1 MGLTLAKPEL
11 ISLAA
16 GFTDS
21 ESLPTG
27 DARALLNDLLRSPKS
42 GQAAL
47 QYGTTAGD
55 PVLRRLTA
63 ERVRSEDGAPK
74 DSRIHAPER
83 MIIAS
88 GSQQLLYMVTEALCD
103 PGDIVLVEDPTYFV
117 YLGILQSHGIGAR
130 GIPMEQDGLDIVR
143 LETVLASLKRT
154 GELKRV
160 KLLYLVS
167 YFQNPTG
174 ATTSFA
180 KKRAALKLLRQYER
194 AAGHPIYLVED
205 AAYRELR
212 FTGDDVPSALTLPGA
227 TERVIYGG
235 TYSKPFATGVRVGFG
250 LLPAAVHRV
259 VMRIKGNHDFGTSNL
274 LQQLLA
280 RALSSDRYEKHLAVL
295 RRRYAHKASVMLKAL
310 ETHFPK
316 RAEWWTPRGG
326 LYFWARLPRQVKS
339 SADSKLF
346 RSALK
351 HGVLYVPGVLCYAN
365 DPTRRK
371 PDCEMRISFGGAS
384 EANLRAGIARL
395 GATLHE
401 LLDQ

>member
-1 MGLTLAKPEL
+1 MEIALARPKL

-21 ESLPTG
+21 ASLPVAE
-27 DARALLNDLLRSPKS
+27 ARALFDAILASPKT

-63 ERVRSEDGAPK
+63 ERLRAQDHAPRGSK
-74 DSRIHAPER
+74 LHAPER
-83 MIIAS
+83 VIITS
-88 GSQQLLYMVTEALCD
+88 GSQQLLYMITEALCD
-103 PGDIVLVEDPTYFV
+103 PDDIVLVEDPTYFV

-130 GIPMEQDGLDIVR
+130 GVRMERDGLDLAH
-143 LETVLASLKRT
+143 LETVLASLKRS

-174 ATTSFA
+174 VTTSFA
-180 KKRAALKLLRQYER
+180 KKRATLRLLREYER

-212 FTGDDVPSALTLPGA
+212 FTGEDVPSALTLPGA
-227 TERVIYGG
+227 AERVIYGG

-259 VMRIKGNHDFGTSNL
+259 VMRLKGNHDFGTSNL

-280 RALSSDRYEKHLAVL
+280 RALASGRYERHLEAL
-295 RRRYAHKASVMLKAL
+295 RRRYAHKAAVTLRAL
-310 ETHFPK
+310 EAHFPA

-326 LYFWARLPRQVKS
+326 LYFWARLPHGVKS
-339 SADSKLF
+339 GVDSKLF

-351 HGVLYVPGVLCYAN
+351 HGVLYVPGVWCYAA

-371 PDCEMRISFGGAS
+371 PDHELRLSFGGAS
-384 EANLRAGIARL
+384 EANLRAGIARF
-395 GATLHE
+395 GDTLHE
-401 LLDQ
+401 LLDT

>member
-1 MGLTLAKPEL
+1 MELALARPEL

-21 ESLPTG
+21 ESLPTR
-27 DARALLNDLLRSPKS
+27 DARALLDELLRSPKA

-63 ERVRSEDGAPK
+63 ERVRTEDGAPVG
-74 DSRIHAPER
+74 SRVHAPER
-83 MIIAS
+83 MIITS

-117 YLGILQSHGIGAR
+117 YLGILQSHGLAAR
-130 GIPMEQDGLDIVR
+130 GIPMERDGLDVTR
-143 LETVLASLKRT
+143 LRTVLASLKRS
-154 GELKRV
+154 GDLWRV

-167 YFQNPTG
+167 YFQNPSG
-174 ATTSFA
+174 VTTSFA
-180 KKRAALKLLRQYER
+180 KKRAALKLLRDYAR
-194 AAGHPIYLVED
+194 AAGHPIYLFED

-212 FTGDDVPSALTLPGA
+212 FTGEEVTSALTLPGA
-227 TERVIYGG
+227 AERVIYGG

-250 LLPAAVHRV
+250 LLPKAVHRV
-259 VMRIKGNHDFGTSNL
+259 VMRLKGNHDFGTSNL

-280 RALSSDRYEKHLAVL
+280 RALASGRYEKHLAAL
-295 RRRYAHKASVMLKAL
+295 RRRYAHKAAVMLKAL

-316 RAEWWTPRGG
+316 SAEWWTPRGG
-326 LYFWARLPRQVKS
+326 LYFWARLPRRVRS
-339 SADSKLF
+339 GVDSKLF
-346 RSALK
+346 RAALQ
-351 HGVLYVPGVLCYAN
+351 HGVLYVPGALCYAN
-365 DPTRRK
+365 DSTRRK
-371 PDCEMRISFGGAS
+371 PDREMRISFGGAS

-401 LLDQ
+401 LLDR